1 MSLVGDYLFRSTLKL
16 TKTALSDKKQ
26 ESASRESPV
35 NGRLCGE
42 KAPRA
47 CENMPLRYRRF
58 GRFAAKKRGLLP
70 SHAYR
75 SLRGAAIAALI

>member
-1 MSLVGDYLFRSTLKL
+1 MLYKPRLSKAKACRRYLRQIYDITYDKPKNSMKAVRIFSKIRYW
-16 TKTALSDKKQ
+16 TA
-26 ESASRESPV
+26 
-35 NGRLCGE
+35 CGE

-70 SHAYR
+70 SHA
-75 SLRGAAIAALI
+75 